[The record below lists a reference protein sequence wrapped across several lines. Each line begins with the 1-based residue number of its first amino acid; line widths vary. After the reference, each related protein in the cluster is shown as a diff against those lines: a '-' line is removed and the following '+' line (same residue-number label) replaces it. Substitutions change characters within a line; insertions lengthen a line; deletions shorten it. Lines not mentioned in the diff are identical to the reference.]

1 MKTLVA
7 TLACAFFST
16 LVSAQSGTT
25 YPVAHTRTR
34 DVNMVVVKV
43 ASSFLNADLSTQ
55 ERWYTDIQSC
65 VRRVNMAG
73 TVVVVA
79 TAPNGGLRFY
89 GPKTWHD
96 YLRSIDMAWVNA
108 RLNKQMTCH
117 F

>member
-1 MKTLVA
+1 MVA
-7 TLACAFFST
+7 
-16 LVSAQSGTT
+16 
-25 YPVAHTRTR
+25 
-34 DVNMVVVKV
+34 VKV
-43 ASSFLNADLSTQ
+43 GPRFFDADLKTQ

-79 TAPNGGLRFY
+79 SYNGGFKFC

-96 YLRSIDMAWVNA
+96 FLRSIDMAWVNA
-108 RLNKQMTCH
+108 RLNKEMTCQ